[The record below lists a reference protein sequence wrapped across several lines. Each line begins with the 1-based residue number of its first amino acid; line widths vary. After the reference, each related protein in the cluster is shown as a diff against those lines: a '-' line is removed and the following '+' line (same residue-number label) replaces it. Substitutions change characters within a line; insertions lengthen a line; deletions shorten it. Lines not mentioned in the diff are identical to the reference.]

1 MWCSVTGSLTVVP
14 NRRRWT
20 DLDARRRLRDA
31 STTLGAHAPSRRRLL
46 EAPVELSDPAVQYTA
61 QRALRGAAAT
71 IGLSA
76 AVSASMLPPPRTTT
90 VRLRAKG
97 KSQRRSRLSIARDDD
112 DDDDN
117 NKSDAKHTK
126 PRTAS
131 HYIFLLSP
139 EEFISLIPQ
148 PLISWICIMYIWKAV
163 SLCLLLYSLLLYV
176 LFLFWVC
183 MFVIL
188 VLVTIIILFQSLQ

>member
-1 MWCSVTGSLTVVP
+1 M
-14 NRRRWT
+14 
-20 DLDARRRLRDA
+20 
-31 STTLGAHAPSRRRLL
+31 
-46 EAPVELSDPAVQYTA
+46 ELSDPAVQYTA

-76 AVSASMLPPPRTTT
+76 AVSASMLPPL
-90 VRLRAKG
+90 RLRAKG

-131 HYIFLLSP
+131 HYIFCCHLKNLL
-139 EEFISLIPQ
+139 
-148 PLISWICIMYIWKAV
+148 A
-163 SLCLLLYSLLLYV
+163 
-176 LFLFWVC
+176 
-183 MFVIL
+183 
-188 VLVTIIILFQSLQ
+188 